1 MKILYFCNSLQN
13 GGGIER
19 IVSQKANF
27 LAKEHQVFILT
38 TNQPKKSYF
47 FPLEPSVKHI
57 DFSDIGK
64 KKPLFLQKGTFKKA
78 IKSIEPDIIIAV
90 TGKESLLLPLWDR
103 ETPKIKEMHFSKA
116 FREIQHHN
124 TSIFK
129 RLFLSLMGYVE
140 LQMFKRYD
148 VVAPLTYE
156 DAKEWKLNN
165 LEVVYNF
172 VTIEPKEVATP
183 DTKRVVSVGRLDYQ
197 KGYDLLLRAWR
208 IICQTDN
215 EWSLHIC
222 GDGEEREHLE
232 KLAKELDIDSRVF
245 FDGVIKEIEKVYLKS
260 SIYVM
265 SSRHEGF
272 PLVLPEAL
280 SCGLPIVSFDC
291 PCGPKEIIEDGK
303 CGFLVPN
310 GDIEALAEKLLLL
323 MKDDQKREAMG
334 REAKKRSKLF
344 KKELIIKRWE
354 EVFEIAI
361 KRSKKRD

>member
-38 TNQPKKSYF
+38 TDQPKKSYF
-47 FPLEPSVKHI
+47 FLLDTKVKHI
-57 DFSDIGK
+57 DFSDFGS
-64 KKPLFLQKGTFKKA
+64 KKPLFLQRGVFKKA
-78 IKSIEPDIIIAV
+78 IKSIKPNIIIAV
-90 TGKESLLLPLWDR
+90 TVKESLLLPLWDR

-116 FREIQHHN
+116 FREIQHKN
-124 TSIFK
+124 TSFFK
-129 RLFLSLMGYVE
+129 HLFLSIMGYVE
-140 LQMFKRYD
+140 LQIFKRYD

-156 DAKEWKLNN
+156 DAKEWKLDNI
-165 LEVVYNF
+165 EVVYNF
-172 VTIEPKEVATP
+172 VTIDSKELSSLEQ
-183 DTKRVVSVGRLDYQ
+183 KRIISIGRLDYQ
-197 KGYDLLLRAWR
+197 KGYDLLLRAWQ
-208 IICQTDN
+208 IVCQIDD
-215 EWSLHIC
+215 EWKLHIY
-222 GDGEEREHLE
+222 GEGEDRVYFE
-232 KLAKELDIDSRVF
+232 KLAKELEISNRVCF
-245 FDGVIKEIEKVYLKS
+245 EGAFKEIEKAYLQS

-280 SCGLPIVSFDC
+280 SSGLPIVSFDC

-310 GDIEALAEKLLLL
+310 GNIKVLAKKLLLL

-334 REAKKRSKLF
+334 REAKKRSTLF